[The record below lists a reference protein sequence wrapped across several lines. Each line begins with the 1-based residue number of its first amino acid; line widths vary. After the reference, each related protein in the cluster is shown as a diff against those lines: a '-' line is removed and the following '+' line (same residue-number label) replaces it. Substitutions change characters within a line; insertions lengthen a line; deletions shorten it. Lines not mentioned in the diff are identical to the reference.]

1 MTPLQRAK
9 SELKDVRKR
18 FNTRNI
24 RWSRQNRNPQDQ
36 MPADVRGGTD
46 MVVEQANK
54 TTLKDKIRRTLSPRR
69 GKLLLCSSPVITGGV
84 SCIGLKH
91 LHNVESF
98 LLPPD
103 ISLFRFPV

>member
-1 MTPLQRAK
+1 
-9 SELKDVRKR
+9 
-18 FNTRNI
+18 
-24 RWSRQNRNPQDQ
+24 

-84 SCIGLKH
+84 TCIGLKH
-91 LHNVESF
+91 LHNAERVLTAPRHLS
-98 LLPPD
+98 
-103 ISLFRFPV
+103 V